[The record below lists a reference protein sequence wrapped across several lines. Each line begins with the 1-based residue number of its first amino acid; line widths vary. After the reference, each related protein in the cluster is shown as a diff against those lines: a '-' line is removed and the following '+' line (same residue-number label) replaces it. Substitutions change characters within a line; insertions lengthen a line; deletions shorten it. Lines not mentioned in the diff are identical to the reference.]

1 MKFRLLNCYYNVLL
15 TFYLQC
21 LAMDGLKTTW
31 ECNFLLIQ
39 IGQND
44 ALHFLDICIL
54 SSSFLFAWIEVVDY
68 NS

>member
-1 MKFRLLNCYYNVLL
+1 
-15 TFYLQC
+15 
-21 LAMDGLKTTW
+21 MDGLKTTW

-44 ALHFLDICIL
+44 ALHFLDIFIL
-54 SSSFLFAWIEVVDY
+54 SFSLLFGWIEVVDY